1 MINYP
6 SDIAFVEIHAEKR
19 IQKAQSLLGVS
30 VVNRIL
36 AFALFLFG
44 AKRKDIAQYLKMP
57 FGTFLSF
64 LNRIDRCGLLAFEDQ
79 RQRPAQG
86 KIKEK
91 TYTISTDVQNQD
103 RCIRIGDE
111 NTVLKIP
118 TRNRLQCR
126 TVLLTFLD
134 SGLLSVEQTA
144 QALELSSKQTK
155 NLRNE
160 LLSNDING
168 LLDKRKGQLVDY
180 GFSPTIKSELIQQY
194 VLNVAVGTSIS
205 SSRLSD
211 DLKKRCD
218 YDLVPRSI
226 RLHINKLGLPNI
238 RESLPELLSRY
249 KKNSTMSSR
258 S

>member
-1 MINYP
+1 
-6 SDIAFVEIHAEKR
+6 
-19 IQKAQSLLGVS
+19 
-30 VVNRIL
+30 
-36 AFALFLFG
+36 
-44 AKRKDIAQYLKMP
+44 
-57 FGTFLSF
+57 
-64 LNRIDRCGLLAFEDQ
+64 
-79 RQRPAQG
+79 
-86 KIKEK
+86 
-91 TYTISTDVQNQD
+91 
-103 RCIRIGDE
+103 
-111 NTVLKIP
+111 LKIP